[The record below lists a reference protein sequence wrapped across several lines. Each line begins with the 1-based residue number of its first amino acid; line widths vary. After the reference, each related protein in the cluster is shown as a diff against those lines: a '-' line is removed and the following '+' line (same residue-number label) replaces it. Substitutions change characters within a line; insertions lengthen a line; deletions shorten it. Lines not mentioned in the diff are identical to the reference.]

1 MRDRM
6 LNSKFLSGLN
16 DKYHDL
22 TRRERTAI
30 TVAFT
35 GIAFFLLLYFLYFP
49 LSEKIGYLESAVK
62 TRENDLSELKK
73 IIAQYQRHS
82 NEQRNTEKTAAESFN
97 LFSSLEKFATKTGL
111 MDKID
116 YMKPGTMMLD
126 ASREENWVEVKMNQI
141 DLEDFTSYIYHLQT
155 EGKGIYIKRL
165 SMRKEGELL
174 NLILQPAI
182 IKSR

>member
-1 MRDRM
+1 M

-16 DKYHDL
+16 DKYHGR
-22 TRRERTAI
+22 TRRERTVI
-30 TVAFT
+30 TVVSM
-35 GIAFFLLLYFLYFP
+35 GIVFFLLLNFFYFP

-82 NEQRNTEKTAAESFN
+82 NDQRHTEKTAAASFN
-97 LFSSLEKFATKTGL
+97 LFSALEKFATKTGL

-141 DLEDFTSYIYHLQT
+141 DLEDFTTYLYRLQT

-165 SMRKEGELL
+165 SMRKEGEFL

-182 IKSR
+182 VKPK

>member
-1 MRDRM
+1 M
-6 LNSKFLSGLN
+6 LNSRFLSALN

-22 TRRERTAI
+22 TRRERTAV
-30 TVAFT
+30 TVACM
-35 GIAFFLLLYFLYFP
+35 GIAFFLLLQFLYFP
-49 LSEKIGYLESAVK
+49 LSEKIGFLESAVK
-62 TRENDLSELKK
+62 TRENDLAELKK
-73 IIAQYQRHS
+73 IVAQYRRHS
-82 NEQRNTEKTAAESFN
+82 KDPGDTEKTAAASFN
-97 LFSSLEKFATKTGL
+97 LFSALEKFATKTGL

-141 DLEDFTSYIYHLQT
+141 DLEDFTDYLFHLQT

-165 SMRKEGELL
+165 SMRKEGEFL

-182 IKSR
+182 VKPK